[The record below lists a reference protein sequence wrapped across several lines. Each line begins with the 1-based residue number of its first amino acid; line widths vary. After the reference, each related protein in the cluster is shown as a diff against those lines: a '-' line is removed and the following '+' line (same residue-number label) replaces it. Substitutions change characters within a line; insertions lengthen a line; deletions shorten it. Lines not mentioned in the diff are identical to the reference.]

1 MVVRKL
7 IFYAGAFLILITVLQ
22 ELGIELTPLLGAAG
36 IAGIAVGFTAQ
47 TSISNLIS
55 GIFLISEKPFAVG
68 DLIRISEKLGL
79 VLSID
84 LLSIKIRTFD
94 NLYIRIPNEKILN
107 TELTNITRFT
117 IRRMDI
123 HISVAYK
130 EDLRKVKDVL
140 WNVANNN
147 PYVMDEPEPFFII
160 KNFGDSGIEFL
171 FGIWFQK
178 SDYVN
183 LKNSIMVEIKEAFDK
198 ERIEIPFPHRTLY
211 IGEASKPLD
220 VLVKE
225 KELADTRTGG
235 HTRGANKKYR

>member
-1 MVVRKL
+1 
-7 IFYAGAFLILITVLQ
+7 
-22 ELGIELTPLLGAAG
+22 
-36 IAGIAVGFTAQ
+36 
-47 TSISNLIS
+47 
-55 GIFLISEKPFAVG
+55 VG

-220 VLVKE
+220 VLVQE
-225 KELADTRTGG
+225 KDFADSRIRG
-235 HTRGANKKYR
+235 HIRSTNKKYR